1 MMLLIRYSIYWLEK
15 MTNNIYLKTNL
26 ELIEYLNSRFSDE
39 SLFIIDSNLNNLK
52 IDEQVNAQVSY
63 FDINEE
69 TKNLTSVEKI
79 WDLLFQYNLNRSS
92 EIVIIGGGV
101 LLDVCAFA
109 SSTFK
114 RGVSFTFVPSTLL
127 SMVDASHGGKNGFN
141 NKYGKNQIGTFTLP
155 ESVIVC
161 YQLLDTLP
169 EDHYKD
175 GLIELI
181 KHGMI
186 ANAKIFNSMIT
197 KTSFNVDFEIIR
209 EGIDVKLKIVSEDF
223 LEGNKR
229 KLLNFGHTVGHIIEK
244 DSNYEVTHGQAVA
257 MGIYYELLISKE
269 QLGLPKDIINSYLNY
284 LNKIEYNYKYNFLS
298 NSKKLIEI
306 LKHDKKSS
314 EENVDIVLLYE
325 IGNPK
330 VINLT
335 FNEVIEVIQ
344 N

>member
-1 MMLLIRYSIYWLEK
+1 

-39 SLFIIDSNLNNLK
+39 SLFIIDSNLFNLK

-229 KLLNFGHTVGHIIEK
+229 KLLNFGHTVGHLVEK
-244 DSNYEVTHGQAVA
+244 DSNYEITHGQAVA
-257 MGIYYELLISKE
+257 IGIYYELLISKE
-269 QLGLPKDIINSYLNY
+269 QLGLPNEIIDSYLNY
-284 LNKIEYNYKYNFLS
+284 LNQIEYDYEYNFLS
-298 NSKKLIEI
+298 NSEKLTEM
-306 LKHDKKSS
+306 LKHDKKS
-314 EENVDIVLLYE
+314 NAKGVDIVLLHE
-325 IGNPK
+325 IGNSK

-344 N
+344 H

>member
-1 MMLLIRYSIYWLEK
+1 

-229 KLLNFGHTVGHIIEK
+229 KLLNFGHTVGHLVEK
-244 DSNYEVTHGQAVA
+244 DSNYEITHGQAVA
-257 MGIYYELLISKE
+257 IGIYYELLISKE
-269 QLGLPKDIINSYLNY
+269 QLGLPNEIIDSYLNY
-284 LNKIEYNYKYNFLS
+284 LNQIEYDYEYNFLS
-298 NSKKLIEI
+298 NSEKLIEM

-314 EENVDIVLLYE
+314 AKGVDIVLLHE

-344 N
+344 H

>member
-1 MMLLIRYSIYWLEK
+1 

-101 LLDVCAFA
+101 LLDACAFA

-114 RGVSFTFVPSTLL
+114 RGVSFSFVPSTLL

-141 NKYGKNQIGTFTLP
+141 NTYGKNQIGTFTLP

-175 GLIELI
+175 GLIAVSYTHL
-181 KHGMI
+181 
-186 ANAKIFNSMIT
+186 T
-197 KTSFNVDFEIIR
+197 LPTSHLV
-209 EGIDVKLKIVSEDF
+209 
-223 LEGNKR
+223 
-229 KLLNFGHTVGHIIEK
+229 
-244 DSNYEVTHGQAVA
+244 
-257 MGIYYELLISKE
+257 
-269 QLGLPKDIINSYLNY
+269 
-284 LNKIEYNYKYNFLS
+284 
-298 NSKKLIEI
+298 
-306 LKHDKKSS
+306 
-314 EENVDIVLLYE
+314 
-325 IGNPK
+325 
-330 VINLT
+330 
-335 FNEVIEVIQ
+335 
-344 N
+344 

>member
-1 MMLLIRYSIYWLEK
+1 

-26 ELIEYLNSRFSDE
+26 ELFEYLNSQFTNE
-39 SLFIIDSNLNNLK
+39 SLFIVDSNLKKLK
-52 IDEQVNAQVSY
+52 IDQKINARVSY
-63 FDINEE
+63 FEINEE
-69 TKNLTSVEKI
+69 TKNLTTVEKI
-79 WDLLFQYNLNRSS
+79 WDLLFQHKLNRSS

-114 RGVSFTFVPSTLL
+114 RGINFTFVPSTLL
-127 SMVDASHGGKNGFN
+127 SMVDASHGGKNGIN
-141 NKYGKNQIGTFTLP
+141 NIYGKNQIGTFTLP

-161 YQLLDTLP
+161 YQLLDTLS

-186 ANAKIFNSMIT
+186 ASEKIFNSMIT
-197 KTSFNVDFEIIR
+197 KKGFDVDLETIK

-223 LEGNKR
+223 LEGDKR
-229 KLLNFGHTVGHIIEK
+229 KLLNFGHTVGHLVEK
-244 DSNYEVTHGQAVA
+244 DSNYETTHGQAVA
-257 MGIYYELLISKE
+257 IGIYYELLISKE
-269 QLGLPKDIINSYLNY
+269 QLGLPKEIIDSYLNY
-284 LNKIEYNYKYNFLS
+284 LNQIKYDYEYNFLS
-298 NSKKLIEI
+298 NTKKLIEM

-314 EENVDIVLLYE
+314 EKGVDIVLLYE

-344 N
+344 Y

>member
-1 MMLLIRYSIYWLEK
+1 

-79 WDLLFQYNLNRSS
+79 WDLLFQHNLNRSS

-186 ANAKIFNSMIT
+186 ANEKIFNSMIT

-229 KLLNFGHTVGHIIEK
+229 KLLNFGHTVGHLVEK
-244 DSNYEVTHGQAVA
+244 DSNYEITHGQAVA
-257 MGIYYELLISKE
+257 IGIYYELLISKE
-269 QLGLPKDIINSYLNY
+269 QLGLPNEIIDSYLNY
-284 LNKIEYNYKYNFLS
+284 LNQIEYDYEYNFLS
-298 NSKKLIEI
+298 NSEKLIEM
-306 LKHDKKSS
+306 LKHDIKS
-314 EENVDIVLLYE
+314 NAKGVDIVLLYE

-344 N
+344 H

>member
-1 MMLLIRYSIYWLEK
+1 

-26 ELIEYLNSRFSDE
+26 ELFEYLNSQFTNE
-39 SLFIIDSNLNNLK
+39 SLFIVDSNLKKLK
-52 IDEQVNAQVSY
+52 IDQKINARVSY
-63 FDINEE
+63 FEINEE

-79 WDLLFQYNLNRSS
+79 WDLLFQHKLNRSS

-114 RGVSFTFVPSTLL
+114 RGINFTFVPSTLL
-127 SMVDASHGGKNGFN
+127 SMVDASHGGKNGIN
-141 NKYGKNQIGTFTLP
+141 NIYGKNQIGTFTLP

-161 YQLLDTLP
+161 YQLLDTLS

-186 ANAKIFNSMIT
+186 ASEKIFNSMIT
-197 KTSFNVDFEIIR
+197 KKGFDVDLETIK
-209 EGIDVKLKIVSEDF
+209 EGIDVKLKIVNEDF
-223 LEGNKR
+223 LEGDKR
-229 KLLNFGHTVGHIIEK
+229 KLLNFGHTVGHLVEK
-244 DSNYEVTHGQAVA
+244 DSNYETTHGQAVA
-257 MGIYYELLISKE
+257 IGIYYELLISKE
-269 QLGLPKDIINSYLNY
+269 QLGLPKEIIDSYLNY
-284 LNKIEYNYKYNFLS
+284 LNQIKYDYEYNFLS
-298 NSKKLIEI
+298 NTKKLIEM

-314 EENVDIVLLYE
+314 EKGVDIVLLYE

-344 N
+344 Y

>member
-1 MMLLIRYSIYWLEK
+1 

-79 WDLLFQYNLNRSS
+79 WDLLFQHNLNRSS

-141 NKYGKNQIGTFTLP
+141 NTYGKNQIGTFTLP

-186 ANAKIFNSMIT
+186 ANEKIFNSMIT
-197 KTSFNVDFEIIR
+197 KKSFNVEFEIIR

-223 LEGNKR
+223 LESDKR
-229 KLLNFGHTVGHIIEK
+229 KLLNFGHTVGHLVEK
-244 DSNYEVTHGQAVA
+244 DSNYEITHGQAVA
-257 MGIYYELLISKE
+257 IGIYYELLISKE
-269 QLGLPKDIINSYLNY
+269 QLGLPKEIIDSYLYY
-284 LNKIEYNYKYNFLS
+284 LNRIEYDYEYNFLS
-298 NSKKLIEI
+298 NSEKLIEM
-306 LKHDKKSS
+306 LKHDKKS
-314 EENVDIVLLYE
+314 NAKGVDIVLLYE

-344 N
+344 H

>member
-1 MMLLIRYSIYWLEK
+1 M
-15 MTNNIYLKTNL
+15 
-26 ELIEYLNSRFSDE
+26 
-39 SLFIIDSNLNNLK
+39 
-52 IDEQVNAQVSY
+52 
-63 FDINEE
+63 
-69 TKNLTSVEKI
+69 SVEKI
-79 WDLLFQYNLNRSS
+79 WDLLFQHNLNRSS

-141 NKYGKNQIGTFTLP
+141 NTYGKNQIGTFTLP

-186 ANAKIFNSMIT
+186 ANEKIFNSMIT
-197 KTSFNVDFEIIR
+197 KKSFNVEFEIIR

-223 LEGNKR
+223 LEGDKR
-229 KLLNFGHTVGHIIEK
+229 KLLNFGHTVGHLVEK
-244 DSNYEVTHGQAVA
+244 DSNYEITHGQAVA
-257 MGIYYELLISKE
+257 IGIYYELLISKE
-269 QLGLPKDIINSYLNY
+269 QLGLPKEIIDSYLNY
-284 LNKIEYNYKYNFLS
+284 
-298 NSKKLIEI
+298 
-306 LKHDKKSS
+306 
-314 EENVDIVLLYE
+314 
-325 IGNPK
+325 
-330 VINLT
+330 
-335 FNEVIEVIQ
+335 
-344 N
+344 

>member
-1 MMLLIRYSIYWLEK
+1 

-229 KLLNFGHTVGHIIEK
+229 KLLNFGHTVGHLVEK
-244 DSNYEVTHGQAVA
+244 DSNYEITHGQAVA
-257 MGIYYELLISKE
+257 IGIYYELLISKE
-269 QLGLPKDIINSYLNY
+269 QLGLPNEIIDSYLNY
-284 LNKIEYNYKYNFLS
+284 LNQIEYDYEYNFLS
-298 NSKKLIEI
+298 NSEKLTEM
-306 LKHDKKSS
+306 LKHDKKS
-314 EENVDIVLLYE
+314 NAKGVDIVLLHE

-344 N
+344 H

>member
-1 MMLLIRYSIYWLEK
+1 

-229 KLLNFGHTVGHIIEK
+229 KLLNFGHTVGHLVEK
-244 DSNYEVTHGQAVA
+244 DSNYEITHGQAVA
-257 MGIYYELLISKE
+257 IGIYYELLISKE
-269 QLGLPKDIINSYLNY
+269 QLGLPKEIIDSVRK
-284 LNKIEYNYKYNFLS
+284 NKNGLG
-298 NSKKLIEI
+298 
-306 LKHDKKSS
+306 
-314 EENVDIVLLYE
+314 VTRAV
-325 IGNPK
+325 G
-330 VINLT
+330 
-335 FNEVIEVIQ
+335 Q
-344 N
+344 R

>member
-1 MMLLIRYSIYWLEK
+1 

-52 IDEQVNAQVSY
+52 IDEQVKAQVSY

-79 WDLLFQYNLNRSS
+79 WDLLFQHNLNRSS

-141 NKYGKNQIGTFTLP
+141 NTYGKNQIGTFTLP

-186 ANAKIFNSMIT
+186 ANEKIFNSMIT

-223 LEGNKR
+223 LEGDKR
-229 KLLNFGHTVGHIIEK
+229 KLLNFGHTVGHLVEK
-244 DSNYEVTHGQAVA
+244 DSNYEITHGQAVA
-257 MGIYYELLISKE
+257 IGIYYELLISKE
-269 QLGLPKDIINSYLNY
+269 QLGLPKEIIDSYLNY
-284 LNKIEYNYKYNFLS
+284 LNQIEYDYEYNFLS
-298 NSKKLIEI
+298 NSEKLIEM
-306 LKHDKKSS
+306 LKHDKKS
-314 EENVDIVLLYE
+314 NANGVDIVLLHE

-344 N
+344 H

>member
-1 MMLLIRYSIYWLEK
+1 MFLIQYSIYWLKK

-26 ELIEYLNSRFSDE
+26 ELIEYLNSRFSSE

-52 IDEQVNAQVSY
+52 IDEKVNAKISY

-79 WDLLFQYNLNRSS
+79 WDLLFQHNLNRSS
-92 EIVIIGGGV
+92 EIVIVGGGV

-114 RGVSFTFVPSTLL
+114 RGISFTFVPSTLL

-141 NKYGKNQIGTFTLP
+141 NTYGKNQIGTFTLP

-186 ANAKIFNSMIT
+186 ANEKIFNSMIT
-197 KTSFNVDFEIIR
+197 KMSFNVDFEIIR
-209 EGIDVKLKIVSEDF
+209 DGIDVKLKIVSEDF

-229 KLLNFGHTVGHIIEK
+229 KLLNFGHTVGHLVEK
-244 DSNYEVTHGQAVA
+244 DSNYEITHGQAVA
-257 MGIYYELLISKE
+257 IGIYYELLISKE
-269 QLGLPKDIINSYLNY
+269 QLGLPKEIIDSYLNY
-284 LNKIEYNYKYNFLS
+284 LNQIEYDYEYNFLS
-298 NSKKLIEI
+298 KSEKLIEM

-314 EENVDIVLLYE
+314 EKGVDIVLLYE

-344 N
+344 H

>member
-1 MMLLIRYSIYWLEK
+1 

-79 WDLLFQYNLNRSS
+79 WDLLFQHNLNRSS

-141 NKYGKNQIGTFTLP
+141 NTYGKNQIGTFTLP

-186 ANAKIFNSMIT
+186 ANEKIFNSMIT

-223 LEGNKR
+223 LEGDKR
-229 KLLNFGHTVGHIIEK
+229 KLLNFGHTVGHLVEK
-244 DSNYEVTHGQAVA
+244 DSNYEITHGQAVA
-257 MGIYYELLISKE
+257 IGIYYELLISKE
-269 QLGLPKDIINSYLNY
+269 QLGLPKEIIDSYLNY
-284 LNKIEYNYKYNFLS
+284 LNQIEYDYEYNFLS
-298 NSKKLIEI
+298 NSC
-306 LKHDKKSS
+306 
-314 EENVDIVLLYE
+314 LLY
-325 IGNPK
+325 
-330 VINLT
+330 T
-335 FNEVIEVIQ
+335 SDAADD
-344 N
+344 

>member
-1 MMLLIRYSIYWLEK
+1 

-63 FDINEE
+63 FEINEE

-79 WDLLFQYNLNRSS
+79 WDLLFQHNLNRSS

-141 NKYGKNQIGTFTLP
+141 NTYGKNQIGTFTLP

-161 YQLLDTLP
+161 YQFLDTLP
-169 EDHYKD
+169 ADHYKD

-186 ANAKIFNSMIT
+186 ANEKIFNYMIT

-229 KLLNFGHTVGHIIEK
+229 KLLNFGHTVGHLVEK
-244 DSNYEVTHGQAVA
+244 DSNYEITHGQAVA
-257 MGIYYELLISKE
+257 IGIYYELLISKE
-269 QLGLPKDIINSYLNY
+269 QLGLPKEIIDSYLNY
-284 LNKIEYNYKYNFLS
+284 LNQIEYEYEYNFLS
-298 NSKKLIEI
+298 NSEKLIEM
-306 LKHDKKSS
+306 LKHDKKS
-314 EENVDIVLLYE
+314 NAKGVDIVLLHE

-344 N
+344 H

>member
-1 MMLLIRYSIYWLEK
+1 

-69 TKNLTSVEKI
+69 TKNLTSVEKV

-229 KLLNFGHTVGHIIEK
+229 KLLNFGHTVGHLVEK
-244 DSNYEVTHGQAVA
+244 DSNYEITHGQAVA
-257 MGIYYELLISKE
+257 IGIYYELLISKE
-269 QLGLPKDIINSYLNY
+269 QLGLPNEIIDSYLNY
-284 LNKIEYNYKYNFLS
+284 LNHS
-298 NSKKLIEI
+298 N
-306 LKHDKKSS
+306 
-314 EENVDIVLLYE
+314 
-325 IGNPK
+325 
-330 VINLT
+330 
-335 FNEVIEVIQ
+335 
-344 N
+344 

>member
-1 MMLLIRYSIYWLEK
+1 MFLIQYSIYWLKK

-26 ELIEYLNSRFSDE
+26 ELIEYLNSRFSSE
-39 SLFIIDSNLNNLK
+39 SLFIIDSNLNYLK
-52 IDEQVNAQVSY
+52 IDEKVNAKISY

-79 WDLLFQYNLNRSS
+79 WDLLFQHNLNRSS

-114 RGVSFTFVPSTLL
+114 RGISFTFVPSTLL

-141 NKYGKNQIGTFTLP
+141 NIYGKNQIGTFTLP

-186 ANAKIFNSMIT
+186 ANEKIFNSMIT

-209 EGIDVKLKIVSEDF
+209 EGIDVKLRIVSEDF

-229 KLLNFGHTVGHIIEK
+229 KLLNFGHTVGHLVEK
-244 DSNYEVTHGQAVA
+244 DSNYEITHGQAVA
-257 MGIYYELLISKE
+257 IGIYYELLISKE
-269 QLGLPKDIINSYLNY
+269 QLGLPKEIIDSYLNY
-284 LNKIEYNYKYNFLS
+284 LNQIEYDYEYNFLS
-298 NSKKLIEI
+298 KGEKLIEM

-314 EENVDIVLLYE
+314 EKGVDIVLLYE

-344 N
+344 H

>member
-1 MMLLIRYSIYWLEK
+1 

-79 WDLLFQYNLNRSS
+79 WDLLFQHNLNRSS

-223 LEGNKR
+223 LEGDKR
-229 KLLNFGHTVGHIIEK
+229 KLLNFGHTVGHLVEK
-244 DSNYEVTHGQAVA
+244 DSNYEITHGQAVA
-257 MGIYYELLISKE
+257 IGIYYELLISKE
-269 QLGLPKDIINSYLNY
+269 QLGLPKEIIDSYLNY
-284 LNKIEYNYKYNFLS
+284 LNQIEYDYEYNFLS
-298 NSKKLIEI
+298 NSEKLIEM
-306 LKHDKKSS
+306 LMHDKKS
-314 EENVDIVLLYE
+314 NAKGVDIVLLYE

-344 N
+344 H

>member
-1 MMLLIRYSIYWLEK
+1 

-79 WDLLFQYNLNRSS
+79 WDLLFQHNLNRSS

-141 NKYGKNQIGTFTLP
+141 NTYGKNQIGTFTLP

-186 ANAKIFNSMIT
+186 ANEKIFNSMIT

-223 LEGNKR
+223 LEGDKR
-229 KLLNFGHTVGHIIEK
+229 KLLNFGHTVGHLVEK
-244 DSNYEVTHGQAVA
+244 DSNYEITHGQAVA
-257 MGIYYELLISKE
+257 IGIYYELLISKE
-269 QLGLPKDIINSYLNY
+269 QLGLPKEIIDSYLNY
-284 LNKIEYNYKYNFLS
+284 LNQIEYDYEYNFLS
-298 NSKKLIEI
+298 NSEKLIEM
-306 LKHDKKSS
+306 LKHDKKS
-314 EENVDIVLLYE
+314 NANGVDIVLLHE

-344 N
+344 H

>member
-1 MMLLIRYSIYWLEK
+1 

-229 KLLNFGHTVGHIIEK
+229 KLLNFGHTVGHLVEK
-244 DSNYEVTHGQAVA
+244 DSNYEITHGQAVA
-257 MGIYYELLISKE
+257 IGIYYELLISKE
-269 QLGLPKDIINSYLNY
+269 QLGLPNEIIDSYLNY
-284 LNKIEYNYKYNFLS
+284 LNQIEYDYEYNFLS
-298 NSKKLIEI
+298 NSEKLTEM
-306 LKHDKKSS
+306 LKHDKKS
-314 EENVDIVLLYE
+314 NAKGVDIVLLYE

-344 N
+344 H

>member
-1 MMLLIRYSIYWLEK
+1 

-223 LEGNKR
+223 LEGDKR
-229 KLLNFGHTVGHIIEK
+229 KLLNFGHTVGHLVEK
-244 DSNYEVTHGQAVA
+244 DSNYEITHGQAVA
-257 MGIYYELLISKE
+257 IGIYYELLISKE
-269 QLGLPKDIINSYLNY
+269 QLGLPNEIIDSYLNY
-284 LNKIEYNYKYNFLS
+284 LNQIEYDYEYNFLS
-298 NSKKLIEI
+298 NSEKLTEM
-306 LKHDKKSS
+306 LKHDKKS
-314 EENVDIVLLYE
+314 NAKGVDIVLLHE
-325 IGNPK
+325 IGNSK

-344 N
+344 H

>member
-1 MMLLIRYSIYWLEK
+1 

-52 IDEQVNAQVSY
+52 IDEQVNARVSY

-79 WDLLFQYNLNRSS
+79 WDLLFQHNLNRSS

-141 NKYGKNQIGTFTLP
+141 NTYGKNQIGTFTLP

-186 ANAKIFNSMIT
+186 ANEKIFNSMIT
-197 KTSFNVDFEIIR
+197 KTSFNVDFEIIK
-209 EGIDVKLKIVSEDF
+209 EGIDVKLKIVNEDF
-223 LEGNKR
+223 LEDDKR
-229 KLLNFGHTVGHIIEK
+229 KLLNFGHTVGHLVEK
-244 DSNYEVTHGQAVA
+244 DSNYEITHGQAVA
-257 MGIYYELLISKE
+257 IGIYYELLISKE
-269 QLGLPKDIINSYLNY
+269 QLGLPKEIINSYLNY
-284 LNKIEYNYKYNFLS
+284 LNQIEYEYEYNFLS
-298 NSKKLIEI
+298 NSEKLIEM
-306 LKHDKKSS
+306 LKHDKKS
-314 EENVDIVLLYE
+314 NATGVDIVLLHE

-344 N
+344 H

>member
-1 MMLLIRYSIYWLEK
+1 

-26 ELIEYLNSRFSDE
+26 ELIEYLNLRFSDE

-52 IDEQVNAQVSY
+52 IDEQVNARVSY

-79 WDLLFQYNLNRSS
+79 WDLLFQHNLNRSS

-141 NKYGKNQIGTFTLP
+141 NTYGKNQIGTFTLP

-186 ANAKIFNSMIT
+186 ANEKIFNSMIT

-209 EGIDVKLKIVSEDF
+209 EGINVKLKIVSEDF
-223 LEGNKR
+223 LESDKR
-229 KLLNFGHTVGHIIEK
+229 KLLNFGHTVGHLVEK
-244 DSNYEVTHGQAVA
+244 DSNYEITHGQAVA
-257 MGIYYELLISKE
+257 IGIYYELLISKE
-269 QLGLPKDIINSYLNY
+269 QLGLPKEIIDSYLNY
-284 LNKIEYNYKYNFLS
+284 LNRIEYDYEYNFLS
-298 NSKKLIEI
+298 NSEKLIEM
-306 LKHDKKSS
+306 LKHDKKS
-314 EENVDIVLLYE
+314 NATGVDIVLLHE

-344 N
+344 H

>member
-1 MMLLIRYSIYWLEK
+1 

-79 WDLLFQYNLNRSS
+79 WDLLFQHNLNRSS

-101 LLDVCAFA
+101 LSDVCAFA

-141 NKYGKNQIGTFTLP
+141 NTYGKNQIGTFTLP

-169 EDHYKD
+169 EAHYKD

-186 ANAKIFNSMIT
+186 ANEKIFNSMIT
-197 KTSFNVDFEIIR
+197 KTSFNVEFEIIR

-223 LEGNKR
+223 LEGDKR
-229 KLLNFGHTVGHIIEK
+229 KLLNFGHTLGHLVEK
-244 DSNYEVTHGQAVA
+244 DSNYEITHGQAVA
-257 MGIYYELLISKE
+257 IGIYYELLISKE
-269 QLGLPKDIINSYLNY
+269 QLGLPKEIIDSYLNY
-284 LNKIEYNYKYNFLS
+284 LNKIEYDYEYNFLS
-298 NSKKLIEI
+298 NSEKLIEM
-306 LKHDKKSS
+306 LKHDKKS
-314 EENVDIVLLYE
+314 NAKGVDIVLLYE

-344 N
+344 H

>member
-1 MMLLIRYSIYWLEK
+1 MKK
-15 MTNNIYLKTNL
+15 MTNNIYLETNSG
-26 ELIEYLNSRFSDE
+26 LIEYLNSNYTSDT
-39 SLFIIDSNLNNLK
+39 LFIIDSNLSDIN
-52 IDEQVNAQVSY
+52 IDEKVNARVSY
-63 FDINEE
+63 FEIKED
-69 TKNLTSVEKI
+69 TKNLASVEKI
-79 WDLLFQYNLNRSS
+79 WDLLFEQNLNRSS

-114 RGVSFTFVPSTLL
+114 RGISFSFVPSTLL

-141 NKYGKNQIGTFTLP
+141 NTYGKNQIGTFTLP
-155 ESVIVC
+155 ERVIIC
-161 YQLLDTLP
+161 YELLDTLHI
-169 EDHYKD
+169 DNYKD

-186 ANAKIFNSMIT
+186 ANEKIFNSMIT
-197 KTSFNVDFEIIR
+197 QAGFNVDFETIKQ
-209 EGIDVKLKIVSEDF
+209 GINVKMNIVNEDF

-314 EENVDIVLLYE
+314 KENVDIVLLYE

-335 FNEVIEVIQ
+335 FNELIEVIQ

>member
-1 MMLLIRYSIYWLEK
+1 
-15 MTNNIYLKTNL
+15 MTNNVYLKTNL
-26 ELIEYLNSRFSDE
+26 ELIEYLNARFSDE
-39 SLFIIDSNLNNLK
+39 SLFIIDSNLINLK

-127 SMVDASHGGKNGFN
+127 SMVDESHGGKNGFN

-229 KLLNFGHTVGHIIEK
+229 KLLNFGHTVGHLVEK
-244 DSNYEVTHGQAVA
+244 DSNYEITHGQAVA
-257 MGIYYELLISKE
+257 IGIYYELLISKE
-269 QLGLPKDIINSYLNY
+269 QLGLPKEIIDSYLNY
-284 LNKIEYNYKYNFLS
+284 LNQIY
-298 NSKKLIEI
+298 
-306 LKHDKKSS
+306 H
-314 EENVDIVLLYE
+314 
-325 IGNPK
+325 
-330 VINLT
+330 
-335 FNEVIEVIQ
+335 
-344 N
+344 

>member
-1 MMLLIRYSIYWLEK
+1 

-101 LLDVCAFA
+101 LLDTCAFA

-114 RGVSFTFVPSTLL
+114 RGVSFSFVPSTLL

-141 NKYGKNQIGTFTLP
+141 NTYGKNQIGTFTLP

-186 ANAKIFNSMIT
+186 ANEKIFNSMIT

-223 LEGNKR
+223 LEGDKR
-229 KLLNFGHTVGHIIEK
+229 KLLNFGHTVGHLVEK
-244 DSNYEVTHGQAVA
+244 DSNYEITHGQAVA
-257 MGIYYELLISKE
+257 IGIYYELLISKE
-269 QLGLPKDIINSYLNY
+269 QLGLPNEIIDSYLNY
-284 LNKIEYNYKYNFLS
+284 LNRIEYDYEYNFLS
-298 NSKKLIEI
+298 NSEKLTEM
-306 LKHDKKSS
+306 LKHDKKS
-314 EENVDIVLLYE
+314 NAKGVDIVLLHE
-325 IGNPK
+325 IGNSK

-344 N
+344 H

>member
-1 MMLLIRYSIYWLEK
+1 

-79 WDLLFQYNLNRSS
+79 WDLLFQHNLNRSS

-186 ANAKIFNSMIT
+186 ANEKIFNSMIT

-223 LEGNKR
+223 LESDKR
-229 KLLNFGHTVGHIIEK
+229 KLLNFGHTVGHLVEK
-244 DSNYEVTHGQAVA
+244 DSNYEITHGQAVA
-257 MGIYYELLISKE
+257 IGIYYELLISKE
-269 QLGLPKDIINSYLNY
+269 QLGLPKEIIDSYLNY
-284 LNKIEYNYKYNFLS
+284 LNQIEYDYEYNFLS
-298 NSKKLIEI
+298 NSEKLIEM
-306 LKHDKKSS
+306 LKHDKKS
-314 EENVDIVLLYE
+314 NAKGVDIVLLYE

-344 N
+344 H

>member
-1 MMLLIRYSIYWLEK
+1 M
-15 MTNNIYLKTNL
+15 
-26 ELIEYLNSRFSDE
+26 
-39 SLFIIDSNLNNLK
+39 
-52 IDEQVNAQVSY
+52 
-63 FDINEE
+63 
-69 TKNLTSVEKI
+69 TSVEKI
-79 WDLLFQYNLNRSS
+79 WDLLFQHNLNRSS

-141 NKYGKNQIGTFTLP
+141 NTYGKNQIGTFTLP

-229 KLLNFGHTVGHIIEK
+229 KLLNFGHTVGHLVEK
-244 DSNYEVTHGQAVA
+244 DSNYEITHGQAVA
-257 MGIYYELLISKE
+257 IGIYYELLISKE
-269 QLGLPKDIINSYLNY
+269 QLGLPNEIIDSYLNY
-284 LNKIEYNYKYNFLS
+284 LNQIEYDYEYNFLS
-298 NSKKLIEI
+298 NNEKLIEM
-306 LKHDKKSS
+306 LKHDKKS
-314 EENVDIVLLYE
+314 NAKGVDIVLLHE

-344 N
+344 H

>member
-1 MMLLIRYSIYWLEK
+1 

-26 ELIEYLNSRFSDE
+26 ELFEYLNSQFTKE
-39 SLFIIDSNLNNLK
+39 SLFIVDSNLKKLK
-52 IDEQVNAQVSY
+52 IDQKINARVSY
-63 FDINEE
+63 FEINEE

-79 WDLLFQYNLNRSS
+79 WDLLFQHKLNRSS

-114 RGVSFTFVPSTLL
+114 RGINFTFVPSTLL
-127 SMVDASHGGKNGFN
+127 SMVDASHGGKNGIN
-141 NKYGKNQIGTFTLP
+141 NIYGKNQIGTFTLP

-161 YQLLDTLP
+161 YQLLDTLS

-186 ANAKIFNSMIT
+186 ASEKIFNSMIT
-197 KTSFNVDFEIIR
+197 KKGFDVDLETIK
-209 EGIDVKLKIVSEDF
+209 EGIDVKLKIVNEDF
-223 LEGNKR
+223 LEGDKR
-229 KLLNFGHTVGHIIEK
+229 KLLNFGHTVGHLVEK
-244 DSNYEVTHGQAVA
+244 DSNYETTHGQAVA
-257 MGIYYELLISKE
+257 IGIYYELLISKE
-269 QLGLPKDIINSYLNY
+269 QLGLPKEIIDSYLNY
-284 LNKIEYNYKYNFLS
+284 LNQIKYDYEYDFLS
-298 NSKKLIEI
+298 NTKKLIEM

-314 EENVDIVLLYE
+314 EKGVDIVLLYE

-344 N
+344 Y

>member
-1 MMLLIRYSIYWLEK
+1 

-26 ELIEYLNSRFSDE
+26 ELIEYLNSRFSNE

-79 WDLLFQYNLNRSS
+79 WDLLFQHNLNRSS

-101 LLDVCAFA
+101 LSDVCAFA

-141 NKYGKNQIGTFTLP
+141 NTYGKNQIGTFTLP

-169 EDHYKD
+169 EAHYKD

-186 ANAKIFNSMIT
+186 ANEKIFNSMIT
-197 KTSFNVDFEIIR
+197 KTSFNVEFEIIR

-223 LEGNKR
+223 LEGDKR
-229 KLLNFGHTVGHIIEK
+229 KLLNFGHTLGHLVEK
-244 DSNYEVTHGQAVA
+244 DSNYEITHGQAVA
-257 MGIYYELLISKE
+257 IGIYYELLISKE
-269 QLGLPKDIINSYLNY
+269 QLGLPKEIIDSYLNY
-284 LNKIEYNYKYNFLS
+284 LNKIEYDYEYNFLS
-298 NSKKLIEI
+298 NSEKLIEM
-306 LKHDKKSS
+306 LKHDKKS
-314 EENVDIVLLYE
+314 NAKGVDIVLLYE

-344 N
+344 H

>member
-1 MMLLIRYSIYWLEK
+1 

-229 KLLNFGHTVGHIIEK
+229 KLLNFGHTVGHLVEK
-244 DSNYEVTHGQAVA
+244 DSNYEITHGQAVA
-257 MGIYYELLISKE
+257 IGIYYELLISKE
-269 QLGLPKDIINSYLNY
+269 QLGLPKEIIDSYLNY
-284 LNKIEYNYKYNFLS
+284 LNQIEYDYEYNFLS
-298 NSKKLIEI
+298 NSKKLIEM
-306 LKHDKKSS
+306 LKHDKKS
-314 EENVDIVLLYE
+314 NANGVDIVLLHE
-325 IGNPK
+325 IGNSK

-344 N
+344 H

>member
-1 MMLLIRYSIYWLEK
+1 

-186 ANAKIFNSMIT
+186 ANEKIFNSMIT

-223 LEGNKR
+223 LEGDKR
-229 KLLNFGHTVGHIIEK
+229 KLLNFGHTVGHLVEK
-244 DSNYEVTHGQAVA
+244 DSNYEITHGQAVA
-257 MGIYYELLISKE
+257 IGIYYELLISKE
-269 QLGLPKDIINSYLNY
+269 QLGLPKEIIDSYLKY
-284 LNKIEYNYKYNFLS
+284 LNQIEYEYEYNFLS
-298 NSKKLIEI
+298 NSEKLIEM
-306 LKHDKKSS
+306 LKHDKKS
-314 EENVDIVLLYE
+314 NAIGVDIVLLHE

-335 FNEVIEVIQ
+335 FDEVIEAVSYTHLTLPTTVRV
-344 N
+344 

>member
-1 MMLLIRYSIYWLEK
+1 

-39 SLFIIDSNLNNLK
+39 SLFIIDSNLNDLK
-52 IDEQVNAQVSY
+52 IDEQVNSQVSY

-79 WDLLFQYNLNRSS
+79 WDLLFQHNLNRSS

-141 NKYGKNQIGTFTLP
+141 NTYGKNQIGTFTLP

-186 ANAKIFNSMIT
+186 ANEKIFNSMIT

-223 LEGNKR
+223 LESDKR
-229 KLLNFGHTVGHIIEK
+229 KLLNFGHTVGHLVEK
-244 DSNYEVTHGQAVA
+244 DSNYEITHGQAVA
-257 MGIYYELLISKE
+257 IGIYYELLISKE
-269 QLGLPKDIINSYLNY
+269 QLGLPKEIIDSYLNY
-284 LNKIEYNYKYNFLS
+284 LNRIEYDYEYNFLS
-298 NSKKLIEI
+298 NSEKLIEM
-306 LKHDKKSS
+306 LKHDKKSNAK
-314 EENVDIVLLYE
+314 EVDIVLLYE

-344 N
+344 H

>member
-1 MMLLIRYSIYWLEK
+1 MMFLIQYSIYWLKK

-26 ELIEYLNSRFSDE
+26 ELIEYLNSRFSSD

-52 IDEQVNAQVSY
+52 IDEKVNAKISY

-79 WDLLFQYNLNRSS
+79 WDLLFQHNLNRSS

-114 RGVSFTFVPSTLL
+114 RGISFTFVPSTLL

-141 NKYGKNQIGTFTLP
+141 NTYGKNQIGTFTLP

-186 ANAKIFNSMIT
+186 ANEKIFNSMIT

-209 EGIDVKLKIVSEDF
+209 EGIDVKLRIVSEDF

-229 KLLNFGHTVGHIIEK
+229 KLLNFGHTVGHLVEK
-244 DSNYEVTHGQAVA
+244 DSNYEITHGQAVA
-257 MGIYYELLISKE
+257 IGIYYELLISKE
-269 QLGLPKDIINSYLNY
+269 QLGLPKEIIDSYLNY
-284 LNKIEYNYKYNFLS
+284 LNQIEYDYEYNFLS
-298 NSKKLIEI
+298 KGEKLIEM

-314 EENVDIVLLYE
+314 EKGVDIVLLYE

-344 N
+344 H

>member
-1 MMLLIRYSIYWLEK
+1 

-101 LLDVCAFA
+101 LLDACAFA

-186 ANAKIFNSMIT
+186 ANEKIFNSMIT

-223 LEGNKR
+223 LEGDKR
-229 KLLNFGHTVGHIIEK
+229 KLLNFGHTVGHLVETV
-244 DSNYEVTHGQAVA
+244 SYTH
-257 MGIYYELLISKE
+257 LTLPTIS
-269 QLGLPKDIINSYLNY
+269 S
-284 LNKIEYNYKYNFLS
+284 
-298 NSKKLIEI
+298 
-306 LKHDKKSS
+306 
-314 EENVDIVLLYE
+314 V
-325 IGNPK
+325 
-330 VINLT
+330 
-335 FNEVIEVIQ
+335 
-344 N
+344 

>member
-1 MMLLIRYSIYWLEK
+1 

-79 WDLLFQYNLNRSS
+79 WDLLFQHNLNRSS

-141 NKYGKNQIGTFTLP
+141 NTYGKNQIGTFTLP
-155 ESVIVC
+155 KSVIVC

-186 ANAKIFNSMIT
+186 ANEKIFNSMIT

-223 LEGNKR
+223 LEGDKR
-229 KLLNFGHTVGHIIEK
+229 KLLNFGHTVGHLVEK
-244 DSNYEVTHGQAVA
+244 DSNYEITHGQAVA
-257 MGIYYELLISKE
+257 IGIYYELLISKE
-269 QLGLPKDIINSYLNY
+269 QLGLPKEIIDSYLNY
-284 LNKIEYNYKYNFLS
+284 LNQIEYDYEYNFLS
-298 NSKKLIEI
+298 NSEKLIGM
-306 LKHDKKSS
+306 LKHDKKS
-314 EENVDIVLLYE
+314 NAKGVDIVLLHE

-344 N
+344 H

>member
-1 MMLLIRYSIYWLEK
+1 

-229 KLLNFGHTVGHIIEK
+229 KLLNFGHTVGHLVEK
-244 DSNYEVTHGQAVA
+244 DSNYEITHGQAVA
-257 MGIYYELLISKE
+257 IGIYYELLISKE
-269 QLGLPKDIINSYLNY
+269 QLGLPNEIIDSYLNY
-284 LNKIEYNYKYNFLS
+284 LNQIEYDYEYNFLS
-298 NSKKLIEI
+298 DSEKLTEM
-306 LKHDKKSS
+306 LKHDKKS
-314 EENVDIVLLYE
+314 NAKGVDIVLLHE

-344 N
+344 H